1 MQTARSSVL
10 HKTFGTTN
18 ASSRRE
24 NTPVVAGV
32 LLPVHVPAPSGRLH
46 MGHVRFTIGDVLARF
61 AKMQGKGVLQPMGW
75 DAFGLP
81 AERGHQNNVPPAGG
95 RATTSRT

>member
-1 MQTARSSVL
+1 
-10 HKTFGTTN
+10 
-18 ASSRRE
+18 
-24 NTPVVAGV
+24 
-32 LLPVHVPAPSGRLH
+32 